1 VDTPLPFQLRSLGLP
16 VPAADTEA
24 GFMTG
29 NISLVSAIKD

>member
-1 VDTPLPFQLRSLGLP
+1 P

-24 GFMTG
+24 GFMTA

>member
-1 VDTPLPFQLRSLGLP
+1 LPYQLRALGRS
-16 VPAADTEA
+16 VPDPDSEA